1 MASSNRYDWKNGLPI
16 LENHS
21 RCKHEIIRD
30 YLIRYMCV
38 VATGYV
44 PYANKVF
51 NLTIV
56 DGFAGGGKYI
66 YENKEVDGSPL
77 ILLQAVKEATML
89 INSERQR
96 SGQDTLAVNAD
107 FFFVEKDKATA
118 KYLDNTLIKEGY
130 KNGKVKVMHGQ
141 FGSCLPQIIEC
152 IKTKSRGKRGRAL
165 FILDQCGYSQVL
177 LGQLR
182 NIMDSTNSEII
193 LTFAVGSLLTYLCDK
208 TEPALMK
215 IGLTNAD
222 IAQIRHEDNRDNPDK
237 CRRVIQHVLSK
248 YFLEMGCFYTPF
260 CIYGDTSGWGYWLI
274 HLSSHYRARDEM
286 MKIHW
291 NKGNDMVH
299 YGGEGLDMFGYRS
312 KQDEKHTRQ
321 LLMGFAFRF
330 DQPAKEKVLTA
341 LRNEIPKFIHQKGT
355 MKYRD
360 LLNETFNH
368 TPANR
373 EIINQV
379 LWEGVENKEF
389 NIPRREAKNIKDD
402 DVIIS
407 SRQKS
412 IFHMRR
418 K

>member
-1 MASSNRYDWKNGLPI
+1 MASSNRYDWKNGPPI

-21 RCKHEIIRD
+21 RCKHDIIRE
-30 YLIRYMCV
+30 YLIQYMCV
-38 VATGYV
+38 VTKGSLRYR
-44 PYANKVF
+44 NKEF

-56 DGFAGGGKYI
+56 DGFAGGGKYL
-66 YENKEVDGSPL
+66 YENREVDGSPL

-89 INSERQR
+89 INSERQGL
-96 SGQDTLAVNAD
+96 GQDALTINVD

-130 KNGKVKVMHGQ
+130 KNGKVQVMHGQ

-165 FILDQCGYSQVL
+165 FILDQYGYSKVL
-177 LGQLR
+177 LGQVM
-182 NIMDSTNSEII
+182 NIMQSAKSEII
-193 LTFAVGSLLTYLCDK
+193 LTFAVGSLLAYLCDK
-208 TEPALMK
+208 SESTLMK
-215 IGLTNAD
+215 IGLTDTD
-222 IAQIRHEDNRDNPDK
+222 IAQIRHKDNRDNPNK
-237 CRRVIQHVLSK
+237 CRSVIQHVLSK
-248 YFLEMGCFYTPF
+248 QFLEMGYFYTPF
-260 CIYGDTSGWGYWLI
+260 CIYGDTSGWGYWLV

-291 NKGNDMVH
+291 NKGNEMVH
-299 YGGEGLDMFGYRS
+299 YGKEGLDMFGYRS

-321 LLMGFAFRF
+321 LSIGFAFRF
-330 DQPAKEKVLTA
+330 DQLAKEKVRTA
-341 LRNEIPKFIHQKGT
+341 LHSEIPELIHQKGS
-355 MKYRD
+355 MAYRD
-360 LLNETFNH
+360 LLNEIFNH

-379 LWEGVENKEF
+379 LWKGVENKEF
-389 NIPRREAKNIKDD
+389 NIPRREVKNIKDD
-402 DVIIS
+402 DVITV

-412 IFHMRR
+412 IFPMRR